1 MQCNCIAFIKENCT
15 VLIDTL
21 LTPHSSLEKGTFP
34 PMDTYEYSELLKSL
48 TNKMENI
55 TNIVKPD
62 ELQKRLDEIEQ
73 MQQDPDFWND
83 AAKAAKISQEKT
95 RTERILETY
104 NNANDA
110 LADAKEYFEL
120 AKSEKDEET
129 LEMLFEDAE
138 NLESHIKAL
147 EVQMM
152 LSGEHDSNN
161 AIVSIHPG
169 AGGTESQDWASMLY
183 RMYLRWAE
191 RHGFKTEV
199 LDYQPGEE
207 AGIKDVSFIIKGENA
222 YGYLK
227 VENGIHRLVRISPF
241 DSNAKRHTSFTS
253 VMVSPEIDDDID
265 IDIEEKDI
273 RIDTYRSSGAGGQ
286 HVNTTDSAIR
296 ITHIPTGIVVQCQ
309 NDRSQHKNKASAM
322 KMLKSR
328 LYEYEMEKKQAELDG
343 VEKSEIGW
351 GHQIRSYVLQPYQQV
366 KDTRS
371 GQAFSNVD
379 AILDGDIDKLLE
391 GVLIAQAK

>member
-1 MQCNCIAFIKENCT
+1 
-15 VLIDTL
+15 
-21 LTPHSSLEKGTFP
+21 
-34 PMDTYEYSELLKSL
+34 MDTYEYSELLKSL
-48 TNKMENI
+48 TTKMENI
-55 TNIVKPD
+55 RNIVKPD
-62 ELQKRLDEIEQ
+62 EIQSRLDEIETA
-73 MQQDPDFWND
+73 QQDSGFWLD
-83 AAKAAKISQEKT
+83 AAQAGKVSQEKT
-95 RTERILETY
+95 RLDRVLEKY
-104 NNANDA
+104 DNAQAAIDDA
-110 LADAKEYFEL
+110 NEYFEL
-120 AKSEKDEET
+120 SKSEGDEET
-129 LEMLFEDAE
+129 LEMLYE
-138 NLESHIKAL
+138 ESEGLKEKTEEL

-152 LSGEHDSNN
+152 LSGEHDGNN

-191 RHGFKTEV
+191 RHDFKVEG
-199 LDYQPGEE
+199 LDYQAGDE

-241 DSNAKRHTSFTS
+241 DSNAKRHTSFSS

-265 IDIEEKDI
+265 IEIEDKDL
-273 RIDTYRSSGAGGQ
+273 RIDTYRASGAGGQ
-286 HVNTTDSAIR
+286 HVNKTESAIR
-296 ITHIPTGIVVQCQ
+296 ITHEPTGIVVQCQ
-309 NDRSQHKNKASAM
+309 NDRSQHKNKSAAM

-328 LYEYEMEKKQAELDG
+328 LYEYEMAKKQAEIDG

-351 GHQIRSYVLQPYQQV
+351 GHQIRSYVMQPYQQV

-371 GQAFSNVD
+371 NQPFSNVD
-379 AILDGDIDKLLE
+379 GILDGDIDKLIE